1 MALTKDDKEFI
12 QLSLKPIEIE
22 ITGVKEHLA
31 RINGK
36 IVRNVDKIEQIE
48 HAAMKNTLSKKFV
61 VKSITVGGIL
71 IAGIY
76 GIIQLIVLFIG

>member
-22 ITGVKEHLA
+22 INGVKEHLS

-36 IVRNVDKIEQIE
+36 VQKHSDRINVIEDEVLNVKATKKYVTKTVAIVGAVIAAVWGVVQIIS
-48 HAAMKNTLSKKFV
+48 HF
-61 VKSITVGGIL
+61 
-71 IAGIY
+71 IA
-76 GIIQLIVLFIG
+76 